1 MDQQRPF
8 LYLTLFFL
16 GFLIWSTWQQEHAPK
31 SPTQAPVQ
39 TGVDSQSIPADSN
52 TAASSDDIPNDITAA
67 GANTV
72 NQIPVADV
80 SKNNNIKKIHIKTD
94 VLDLYVNLQG
104 GTIIQVDL
112 PTYPVSLEEK
122 DKATRII
129 DTKKGY
135 AAQSGLIHRS
145 KDSLK
150 APNHNAIFN
159 AEFTEYTLAEGQT
172 NLVVPIEWTNQNGIK
187 VTKRFIFERSK
198 FVINVEQ
205 QIDNQSTNSWAG
217 SEYLH
222 LTHGESASK
231 GGFLT
236 GVQTYTGAAYYKD
249 KYEKVSFGD
258 IEDEK
263 LNEQIKGG
271 WLAMLQHYF
280 VSAWVPPKDN
290 ENTYYT
296 KYYKERE
303 NYVIGVMS
311 PEKVVNAGNSHVF
324 KNQFYVG
331 PAIQSDLEAMSKGLD
346 LTVDYGIFAFVS
358 KPIFGVMDFIHKYVG
373 NWGWTIIFLTMLI
386 KLVFYY
392 PSAISYRS
400 MAKMKKMAPKIK
412 AINEKYKNDPQAK
425 QKETFA
431 FYKKEKINPLGG
443 CLPMLIQM
451 PVFMGLYWVLLEAV
465 ELRQAPWLL
474 WYQDLSIRDPYFILP
489 IIMGASMWFQQKL
502 NPPMMQDPMQQ
513 KIFTYLPLVFTVMF
527 LFFPAGLVLYWVV
540 NSILGI
546 AQQWYITRKI
556 LAEDG

>member
-16 GFLIWSTWQQEHAPK
+16 GFLIWSTWQEEHAPK
-31 SPTQAPVQ
+31 PPAQSPVQ
-39 TGVDSQSIPADSN
+39 IGIAGTDNNQAIPS
-52 TAASSDDIPNDITAA
+52 TADIPNNVSTA
-67 GANTV
+67 GTNST
-72 NQIPVADV
+72 NQIPVIDV
-80 SKNNNIKKIHIKTD
+80 AKDTGIKKIHIKTD

-104 GTIIQVDL
+104 GTIIQADL
-112 PTYPVSLEEK
+112 PTYPISLEQK
-122 DKATRII
+122 DKAVRII
-129 DTKKGY
+129 DTNKGY
-135 AAQSGLIHRS
+135 AAQSGLIHRTDS
-145 KDSLK
+145 KQ
-150 APNHNAIFN
+150 APNHYAKFN
-159 AEFTEYTLAEGQT
+159 AQNAEYILAEGQT
-172 NLVVPIEWTNQNGIK
+172 NLVVPIVWSNQAGIT
-187 VTKRFIFERSK
+187 VTKRFIFKRSK
-198 FVINVEQ
+198 FLVHVEQ
-205 QIDNQSTNSWAG
+205 QIDNQSANPWFG
-217 SEYLH
+217 NEYLQ
-222 LTHGESASK
+222 LTHGESTSN

-236 GVQTYTGAAYYKD
+236 GVQTYTGAAFYNE

-263 LNEQIKGG
+263 LNQQIKGG

-280 VSAWVPPKDN
+280 VSAWVPSKDN

-296 KYYKERE
+296 NYYKDKSS
-303 NYVIGVMS
+303 YIIGVKS
-311 PEKVVNAGNSHVF
+311 PEISVNAGNSFVF
-324 KNQFYVG
+324 KNQLYVG
-331 PAIQSDLEAMSKGLD
+331 PALQSDLEEISKGLD

-358 KPIFGVMDFIHKYVG
+358 KPIFGVMDFIHKYVN

-386 KLVFYY
+386 KLVFFY

-412 AINEKYKNDPQAK
+412 ALNEKYKNDPQAK

-474 WYQDLSIRDPYFILP
+474 WYQDLSIRDPYFVLP

-540 NSILGI
+540 NNILGI
-546 AQQWYITRKI
+546 LQQWYITKKVI
-556 LAEDG
+556 GDDA

>member
-31 SPTQAPVQ
+31 PPA
-39 TGVDSQSIPADSN
+39 QSADKTSINSNAEQN
-52 TAASSDDIPNDITAA
+52 TADIPNDISAA
-67 GANTV
+67 SANSV
-72 NQIPVADV
+72 NQIPVIDV
-80 SKNNNIKKIHIKTD
+80 AKDNGIKKIHIKTD

-104 GTIIQVDL
+104 GTIIQADL
-112 PTYPVSLEEK
+112 PTYPISLKQK
-122 DKATRII
+122 DEAVRII
-129 DTKKGY
+129 DTNKGY

-145 KDSLK
+145 DSQQ
-150 APNHNAIFN
+150 APNHYAQFN
-159 AEFTEYTLAEGQT
+159 AQNAEYVLAEGQAK
-172 NLVVPIEWTNQNGIK
+172 LIVPIVWSNQNGIT
-187 VTKRFIFERSK
+187 VTKRFILERGK
-198 FVINVEQ
+198 FVLNVEQ
-205 QIDNQSTNSWAG
+205 QVDNQSANPWVG
-217 SEYLH
+217 NEYLQ
-222 LTHGESASK
+222 LTHGESKSQ

-236 GVQTYTGAAYYKD
+236 GVQTYTGAAYYHD
-249 KYEKVSFGD
+249 KYKKVSFGD

-280 VSAWVPPKDN
+280 VSAWVPSKDD
-290 ENTYYT
+290 ENIYYT
-296 KYYKERE
+296 NYYKDKSS
-303 NYVIGVMS
+303 YIIGVKS
-311 PEKVVNAGNSHVF
+311 PEKTINAGNSLVF
-324 KNQFYVG
+324 KNQLYVG
-331 PAIQSDLEAMSKGLD
+331 PAIQSDLEAISKGLD

-358 KPIFGVMDFIHKYVG
+358 KPIFSVMDFIHKYVN
-373 NWGWTIIFLTMLI
+373 NWGWTIILLTMLI
-386 KLVFYY
+386 KLVFFY

-412 AINEKYKNDPQAK
+412 ALNEKYKNDPQAK

-474 WYQDLSIRDPYFILP
+474 WYQDLSIKDPYFILP
-489 IIMGASMWFQQKL
+489 VIMGASMWFQQKL

-540 NSILGI
+540 NNLLGI
-546 AQQWYITRKI
+546 LQQWYITKKVI
-556 LAEDG
+556 GEDG